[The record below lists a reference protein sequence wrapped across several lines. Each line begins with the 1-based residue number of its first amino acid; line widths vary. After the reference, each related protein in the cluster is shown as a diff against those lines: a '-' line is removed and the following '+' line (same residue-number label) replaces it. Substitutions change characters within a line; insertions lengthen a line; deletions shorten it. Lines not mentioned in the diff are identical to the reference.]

1 MCTKYSLM
9 YYTHAIRYAHTS
21 KRHLAL
27 VGGLSSPST
36 APPSESI
43 LPTLPTT
50 TPSILPSVTP
60 SILPTTTPSI
70 LPSATTLGG
79 DAPSNNNS
87 LLLDGLGLADQ
98 LNENKIANGRRRGRS
113 AQCI

>member
-1 MCTKYSLM
+1 M

-43 LPTLPTT
+43 LPT
-50 TPSILPSVTP
+50 
-60 SILPTTTPSI
+60 LPTTTPSI